1 MKSSRL
7 RKRNFLILLILA
19 LSAMTFAED
28 AIVLKLSAKSGKNI
42 TLEVKVLK
50 NPKARSV
57 DIFRSTSDLNE
68 ISIEDIARY
77 PIVKISSG
85 NTASFILNDTK
96 TAHKAQYYYI
106 AAIKGS
112 RGYVG
117 YSNVLKVATDDKAFA
132 TPLRNP
138 SILVDKMHYILILK
152 DGADVKKVYPI
163 ALGRDPVKRKL
174 HQDNSTTPEGIYRIY
189 NVQPRATYYRAF
201 DLNYPN
207 VWDRGRY
214 ASSKA
219 ADPTLPHIG
228 GEIQIHGLGIGFNW
242 TFGCIAMRNMDI
254 DELMDTVP
262 VRAGTPVY
270 IIGQEIDLKWIE
282 KILTLTKDQITA
294 LQRELK
300 ASGHYNGAIDGLL
313 GPQTARALFESRK

>member
-1 MKSSRL
+1 MKI
-7 RKRNFLILLILA
+7 NLIIFLILA
-19 LSAMTFAED
+19 LCTMPLAED
-28 AIVLKLSAKSGKNI
+28 AIVLKLSAKSGKDI
-42 TLEVKVLK
+42 TIAVQVLK
-50 NPKARSV
+50 NPKARSI
-57 DIFRSTSDLNE
+57 DIFRSTSDLNT
-68 ISIEDIARY
+68 ISVEDTASN

-96 TAHKAQYYYI
+96 TAHNAQYYYI
-106 AAIKGS
+106 AAIEGS
-112 RGYVG
+112 GGYSG
-117 YSNVLKVATDDKAFA
+117 YSNVIKIATDNKGFA
-132 TPLRNP
+132 TPLRDP
-138 SILVDKMHYILILK
+138 SILVDKTHYLLILK

-207 VWDRGRY
+207 IWDRGRY
-214 ASSKA
+214 SSRKA

-228 GEIQIHGLGIGFNW
+228 GEIQIHGLGISSNW
-242 TFGCIAMRNMDI
+242 TFGCIAMRNMDV

-282 KILTLTKDQITA
+282 RILALTKDQIME

-313 GPQTARALFESRK
+313 GPKTARSLFESGK

>member
-1 MKSSRL
+1 MKRF
-7 RKRNFLILLILA
+7 FLILLILA
-19 LSAMTFAED
+19 LCTMTFAED
-28 AIVLKLSAKSGKNI
+28 AIVLKLSARSGKTI
-42 TLEVKVLK
+42 TIEVKVLK
-50 NPKARSV
+50 NPKASRI

-68 ISIEDIARY
+68 ISIEDVASY

-85 NTASFILNDTK
+85 NTASFILNDNK
-96 TAHKAQYYYI
+96 TAHKVQYYYI

-112 RGYVG
+112 RGYMG
-117 YSNVLKVATDDKAFA
+117 FSNVLKVATDDKAFV

-138 SILVDKMHYILILK
+138 CILVDKTHYLLILK
-152 DGADVKKVYPI
+152 DGAEVKKVYPI

-207 VWDRGRY
+207 IWDRGRY
-214 ASSKA
+214 SSRKA

-228 GEIQIHGLGIGFNW
+228 GEIQIHGLGIGSNW
-242 TFGCIAMRNMDI
+242 TFGCIAMRNKDI

-262 VRAGTPVY
+262 VRAGTPVC

-282 KILTLTKDQITA
+282 KILALTKEQIME

-313 GPQTARALFESRK
+313 GPKTARALFEAGK